1 MLVLSRK
8 VDESVQIGDE
18 ITVTVLKVKGNTVR
32 IGIDAPKSVRVVR
45 GELENHRKAKL
56 ETESA
61 EEKVSAADQEPS
73 AKGGLALSDSEMIIE
88 FTNRDCPKVQS
99 ERFGDSCQTNIG
111 QDRSESCHQLPLSR
125 FTKPDY
131 QVEHFRISAEQTAKE
146 TS

>member
-8 VDESVQIGDE
+8 IDESVQIGDE

-45 GELENHRKAKL
+45 GELESHRKSRT
-56 ETESA
+56 ETVSESA
-61 EEKVSAADQEPS
+61 SSKETAP
-73 AKGGLALSDSEMIIE
+73 KGGLALSDSQLVIE
-88 FTNRDCPKVQS
+88 FTNHDCPQVKS

-131 QVEHFRISAEQTAKE
+131 QVEHFRISTDQAAKE
-146 TS
+146 TT